1 MSAALWTSEDA
12 ARAVGGTTSAAWVAT
27 GVSIDSRTL
36 EPGDLFVALEGPSR
50 DGHGYVDQAF
60 ARGAAAALV
69 ARELAAPGPL
79 LRVADTQAALE
90 ALGRAR
96 RAESAARVVAVTGSV
111 GKTGTK
117 EALRHALGRQAK
129 THASA
134 ASYNNQWGVPLTLA
148 RMPLDAAYAVV
159 EIGMNH
165 AGEIAQLSPQVRPHV
180 AIVTAIEPVHMEFF
194 ASLDAIAD
202 AKAEIFRGLEAGGV
216 AVVNRDSPQFE
227 RLRRAA
233 EAAGAGRVLGFG
245 VAAQAD
251 ARLINLALHPTC
263 SCISA
268 DIDGQA
274 ATYKVGAPGRHWAMN
289 SLAVLAAVKAVGADL
304 GLAALA
310 LADMSPPKGR
320 GMRHRVTLR
329 GGSFELIDES
339 YNANPASMRAAL
351 DLLAAA
357 PVGPRGRRIA
367 ALGDMLELGDA
378 APRMHEEL
386 AEAADARG
394 VDLVFCCG
402 PNMARL
408 YEALPARRRGAHAA
422 NSAALQPHLLAALRP
437 GDAVMVKGSLGSR
450 MGPLVEAL
458 LKLGEDAGPRAA
470 GGGG

>member
-12 ARAVGGTTSAAWVAT
+12 ARAVGGTTGAPWVAT

-36 EPGDLFVALEGPSR
+36 EPGDLFVALEGPNR
-50 DGHGYVDQAF
+50 DGHAYLAQAF
-60 ARGAAAALV
+60 SRGAAAALV
-69 ARELAAPGPL
+69 ARDVAAAGPL
-79 LRVADTQAALE
+79 LKVADTQVALE

-117 EALRHALGRQAK
+117 EALRHALGRQAS
-129 THASA
+129 THASV
-134 ASYNNQWGVPLTLA
+134 ASFNNQWGVPLTLA
-148 RMPLDAAYAVV
+148 RMPRDAAYGVF

-165 AGEIAQLSPQVRPHV
+165 AGEIALLAPQVRPHV
-180 AIVTAIEPVHMEFF
+180 AIVTAIEAVHMEFF

-202 AKAEIFRGLEAGGV
+202 AKAEIFLGLEPGGV
-216 AVVNRDSPQFE
+216 AIVNRDSPQFE

-233 EAAGAGRVLGFG
+233 EAEGAGRVLGFG
-245 VAAQAD
+245 AAAQAD
-251 ARLINLALHPTC
+251 VRLINLALHPTC
-263 SCISA
+263 SCITA

-289 SLAVLAAVKAVGADL
+289 SLAVLAAVKALGADL

-310 LADMSPPKGR
+310 LADMSAPKGR
-320 GMRHRVTLR
+320 GMRHRVAHR

-351 DLLAAA
+351 DLLAAT
-357 PVGPRGRRIA
+357 PIGPRGRRIA
-367 ALGDMLELGDA
+367 ALGDMLELGEA
-378 APRMHEEL
+378 AARMHEEL
-386 AEAADARG
+386 AQAADERAI
-394 VDLVFCCG
+394 DLVFCCG

-408 YEALPARRRGAHAA
+408 YEALPPRRRGGHAA
-422 NSAALQPHLLAALRP
+422 SSAALQPQLLAALRP

-458 LKLGEDAGPRAA
+458 LRLGAEADPRAA